1 MMFAMLHCFSQDSFV
16 PDIFDSLA
24 DVPDNMANISIKNEI
39 VYRYKLKHHQIAD
52 SSVFENKYYDDNGN
66 VTEIDEFNE
75 DGKTAK
81 SITQMVYGGHRLYK
95 LRIIRETYTDGIN
108 FSYKEN
114 GSVDDSYSY
123 RVMTKKP
130 TDTVYIT
137 YKQYVYDSVARTVKI
152 YLQTSKQPL
161 HLWQQWHYEKNKKTM
176 EPIYENPDRTEYL
189 YEYDSLINKWTCYL
203 KKENEDKKI
212 INEKFFDDNKKCIKE
227 IWYVKVAST
236 VFYDKV
242 EIAKKY
248 NPDGTL
254 FEEQYKYEN
263 FSMGVYRHYYFLK

>member
-1 MMFAMLHCFSQDSFV
+1 
-16 PDIFDSLA
+16 
-24 DVPDNMANISIKNEI
+24 
-39 VYRYKLKHHQIAD
+39 
-52 SSVFENKYYDDNGN
+52 
-66 VTEIDEFNE
+66 
-75 DGKTAK
+75 
-81 SITQMVYGGHRLYK
+81 
-95 LRIIRETYTDGIN
+95 
-108 FSYKEN
+108 
-114 GSVDDSYSY
+114 
-123 RVMTKKP
+123 MTKKP

-137 YKQYVYDSVARTVKI
+137 NKQYVYDSVGRTVKI

-203 KKENEDKKI
+203 KKENGEKKI
-212 INEKFFDDNKKCIKE
+212 INEKVFDDNKKCIKE
-227 IWYVKVAST
+227 TRYVKITSP

-248 NPDGTL
+248 NSDGTL

-263 FSMGVYRHYYFLK
+263 FSMGLYRHYYILK